1 MIRICHIP
9 SGNFHFRLPFSVN
22 DSSEER
28 KINVGGGRIIS
39 INNQE
44 SFKVENSTVNR
55 SDLSEVYLH
64 IKSSLRSS
72 KIHEVNIFNEKQ
84 VDEQKKIS
92 DDLLN
97 IYIPI
102 GRPSFRGVKN
112 SGFEDSA
119 IRDANFLWLKEYKD
133 KPFACYFE
141 NNTVFITGYLL
152 SEDGEPNRVEAP
164 SERLVPED
172 SALILDIL
180 ATVDEDPDR
189 DKKFF
194 VLETY
199 ELRGGAKSDSNISIK
214 EHVKK
219 LDEIEYFSGSLTI
232 NYPLG
237 FVENGNFI
245 HGRKPENISISSNNT
260 SQVYHAR
267 TIDDDGCPI
276 AEKED
281 RRIFFIT
288 IN

>member
-1 MIRICHIP
+1 M
-9 SGNFHFRLPFSVN
+9 
-22 DSSEER
+22 
-28 KINVGGGRIIS
+28 
-39 INNQE
+39 
-44 SFKVENSTVNR
+44 
-55 SDLSEVYLH
+55 
-64 IKSSLRSS
+64 
-72 KIHEVNIFNEKQ
+72 
-84 VDEQKKIS
+84 
-92 DDLLN
+92 
-97 IYIPI
+97 
-102 GRPSFRGVKN
+102 
-112 SGFEDSA
+112 
-119 IRDANFLWLKEYKD
+119 
-133 KPFACYFE
+133 
-141 NNTVFITGYLL
+141 
-152 SEDGEPNRVEAP
+152 
-164 SERLVPED
+164 VPED

-199 ELRGGAKSDSNISIK
+199 ELRGGAKSDSNIGIK